1 MRAYPRAV
9 HKGTERRLVLN
20 EQEEYEAGLEGF
32 ERHRN
37 PEVNAREK
45 GTDKEILRVNPEM
58 ERKRLEREKAMQF
71 SADLIEVAKK
81 AILEDR
87 ERGFQPHNGDNMLNR
102 ESVKITDVIPEIN
115 KKQRGTDENLSTFYK
130 EMIEETEDPPY
141 VKFEA
146 ITGFKA
152 ICDRGPYKGQE
163 TKGFKEWMKNGSDR

>member
-71 SADLIEVAKK
+71 SADLIDVAKK
-81 AILEDR
+81 AILDDKKAGKED
-87 ERGFQPHNGDNMLNR
+87 EEKSFQPHNGDNMLNR
-102 ESVKITDVIPEIN
+102 EPEKVVKITDAIPEM
-115 KKQRGTDENLSTFYK
+115 KKKPGPK
-130 EMIEETEDPPY
+130 PK
-141 VKFEA
+141 VK
-146 ITGFKA
+146 
-152 ICDRGPYKGQE
+152 D
-163 TKGFKEWMKNGSDR
+163 GSDS

>member
-1 MRAYPRAV
+1 MREYPRRL
-9 HKGTERRLVLN
+9 HKGKDDKILVN
-20 EQEEYEAGLEGF
+20 DEQEEYEAGLKGF

-45 GTDKEILRVNPEM
+45 GTDKEVLRVNPEM

-102 ESVKITDVIPEIN
+102 TEKKKPGPKPKVKDV
-115 KKQRGTDENLSTFYK
+115 
-130 EMIEETEDPPY
+130 
-141 VKFEA
+141 
-146 ITGFKA
+146 
-152 ICDRGPYKGQE
+152 
-163 TKGFKEWMKNGSDR
+163 SDS